1 MSDDERGKKR
11 KVPPSPRYAV
21 HCAPTPAQRLHSS
34 LKARADSRRRA
45 LQALGLSD
53 DEGVLGDVCC
63 WPLDR
68 VRKGCG
74 MRRSEGWNKGQ
85 GSSGRIRKRRWGKR
99 ERVERGGWCPEGS
112 FEFEWES
119 PGESFLIQ
127 AAESTGSMESTESTG
142 SAERRCGRQGLSR
155 ARQFH
160 VEEENGLCRPHGQ
173 CPHATSDLPRYD
185 NDTSA
190 WL

>member
-34 LKARADSRRRA
+34 LRARVESRKRA

-53 DEGVLGDVCC
+53 DEGVLDDVCA

-68 VRKGCG
+68 VRPWTALRK
-74 MRRSEGWNKGQ
+74 SEGWNKA
-85 GSSGRIRKRRWGKR
+85 GRRKRRWGKR
-99 ERVERGGWCPEGS
+99 EKVERGGWCPEGS

-119 PGESFLIQ
+119 PGELLACATGDEKRLRRRGWWQLF
-127 AAESTGSMESTESTG
+127 AAH
-142 SAERRCGRQGLSR
+142 GLP
-155 ARQFH
+155 
-160 VEEENGLCRPHGQ
+160 V
-173 CPHATSDLPRYD
+173 
-185 NDTSA
+185 
-190 WL
+190 